1 MRNDWD
7 HDNDHGEGQDHHDIS
22 LSGLYYKMN
31 GTNRP
36 LVKPKK
42 RLVSLAS
49 NNDDDNGF
57 HDDNED
63 DDFHD
68 EHYNEDDHNV
78 DDHDDVEEEMEETCL
93 FSQIA

>member
-1 MRNDWD
+1 MLNDCD
-7 HDNDHGEGQDHHDIS
+7 YDHGESQDHHDIS

-49 NNDDDNGF
+49 NNDDDNYF
-57 HDDNED
+57 H
-63 DDFHD
+63 H
-68 EHYNEDDHNV
+68 HNG
-78 DDHDDVEEEMEETCL
+78 DDHDDVEEEIEETCL